1 VQLNVVF
8 IYNGGYKIIYKI
20 HPAISL
26 SDWSLF
32 DCHKYIVDFETCVT
46 KAVAALEVAGLDQL
60 RKNQKETIQKVE
72 FQVTLERESA
82 LELIRK
88 HIVRPAGL
96 WPSVP
101 KLETGLLNAEGVN
114 RKSKVYSRVE

>member
-1 VQLNVVF
+1 MLAHIMPISCAAECGVYIQW
-8 IYNGGYKIIYKI
+8 GYKIIYKI

-60 RKNQKETIQKVE
+60 RKNQEETIQKVE
-72 FQVTLERESA
+72 SQVTLERESA

-88 HIVRPAGL
+88 HMERQPRPTATAT
-96 WPSVP
+96 PVSQSEP
-101 KLETGLLNAEGVN
+101 A
-114 RKSKVYSRVE
+114 RQD

>member
-1 VQLNVVF
+1 M
-8 IYNGGYKIIYKI
+8 
-20 HPAISL
+20 
-26 SDWSLF
+26 
-32 DCHKYIVDFETCVT
+32 T
-46 KAVAALEVAGLDQL
+46 KAVAALEVAGWDQL

>member
-1 VQLNVVF
+1 MQLNVVF

-46 KAVAALEVAGLDQL
+46 KAVAALKMAGPDQL
-60 RKNQKETIQKVE
+60 RQNQETRISGK
-72 FQVTLERESA
+72 
-82 LELIRK
+82 
-88 HIVRPAGL
+88 P
-96 WPSVP
+96 
-101 KLETGLLNAEGVN
+101 
-114 RKSKVYSRVE
+114 